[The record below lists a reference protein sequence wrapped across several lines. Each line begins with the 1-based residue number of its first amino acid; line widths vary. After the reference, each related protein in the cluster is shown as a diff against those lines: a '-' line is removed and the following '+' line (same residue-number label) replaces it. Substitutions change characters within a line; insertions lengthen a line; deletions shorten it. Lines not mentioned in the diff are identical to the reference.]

1 MAGLR
6 AYQPRDALARV
17 LDEIEPGS
25 RPDLEGL
32 AAGRRQGPGAQLA
45 QPGLLR
51 CAHQETVVGEG
62 GQAVHAASL
71 PGAQTP
77 DRFGIFAAMVSAASY
92 AFWVDVGLI
101 GVFFVAFPALVTGL
115 IVFAAVQAMAER
127 RENQRYLEEHRIPG
141 SEL

>member
-1 MAGLR
+1 
-6 AYQPRDALARV
+6 
-17 LDEIEPGS
+17 
-25 RPDLEGL
+25 
-32 AAGRRQGPGAQLA
+32 
-45 QPGLLR
+45 
-51 CAHQETVVGEG
+51 
-62 GQAVHAASL
+62 
-71 PGAQTP
+71 
-77 DRFGIFAAMVSAASY
+77 MVTAASY

>member
-1 MAGLR
+1 M
-6 AYQPRDALARV
+6 
-17 LDEIEPGS
+17 I
-25 RPDLEGL
+25 
-32 AAGRRQGPGAQLA
+32 
-45 QPGLLR
+45 
-51 CAHQETVVGEG
+51 
-62 GQAVHAASL
+62 
-71 PGAQTP
+71 
-77 DRFGIFAAMVSAASY
+77 SAASY

>member
-1 MAGLR
+1 MVL
-6 AYQPRDALARV
+6 AL
-17 LDEIEPGS
+17 
-25 RPDLEGL
+25 
-32 AAGRRQGPGAQLA
+32 
-45 QPGLLR
+45 
-51 CAHQETVVGEG
+51 
-62 GQAVHAASL
+62 
-71 PGAQTP
+71 
-77 DRFGIFAAMVSAASY
+77 SY

>member
-1 MAGLR
+1 
-6 AYQPRDALARV
+6 
-17 LDEIEPGS
+17 
-25 RPDLEGL
+25 
-32 AAGRRQGPGAQLA
+32 
-45 QPGLLR
+45 
-51 CAHQETVVGEG
+51 
-62 GQAVHAASL
+62 
-71 PGAQTP
+71 
-77 DRFGIFAAMVSAASY
+77 MVAAASY

>member
-1 MAGLR
+1 
-6 AYQPRDALARV
+6 
-17 LDEIEPGS
+17 
-25 RPDLEGL
+25 
-32 AAGRRQGPGAQLA
+32 
-45 QPGLLR
+45 
-51 CAHQETVVGEG
+51 
-62 GQAVHAASL
+62 
-71 PGAQTP
+71 
-77 DRFGIFAAMVSAASY
+77 MVSAASY